1 VFNTFLH
8 LGTNQNDRLGN
19 LEGAFTEIEKR
30 IGVIIRKSSIY
41 ETEPWGL
48 KNQDMFLNIVIE
60 VKTKLNPDDLL
71 SSIKGIENEMG
82 RIKTEKWG
90 PRNIDIDILTFGDL
104 KIDSE
109 NLKIPHPQIQNRNFV
124 LIPFM
129 ELEPDLVL
137 PGYQNSIEELFEQSK
152 DECEVYIF
160 ES

>member
-1 VFNTFLH
+1 MFNTFLH
-8 LGTNQNDRLGN
+8 LGTNQNDRLIN
-19 LEGAFTEIEKR
+19 LENAFSEIEKK
-30 IGVIIRKSSIY
+30 IGLIDRRSGIY

-48 KNQDMFLNIVIE
+48 ANQEMFLNIVIE

-71 SSIKGIENEMG
+71 IGIKIIENEMG
-82 RIKTEKWG
+82 RVKAEKWG
-90 PRNIDIDILTFGDL
+90 PRKIDIDILSYGDL
-104 KIDSE
+104 IVDKE

-137 PGYQNSIEELFEQSK
+137 PGYENSIEELFEQSK

>member
-1 VFNTFLH
+1 MFNTFLH

-19 LEGAFTEIEKR
+19 LVKAFAEIEVKVGL
-30 IGVIIRKSSIY
+30 INRKSSIY

-48 KNQDMFLNIVIE
+48 ADQEMFLNIVIE
-60 VKTKLNPDDLL
+60 VKTKLNPEDLL
-71 SSIKGIENEMG
+71 SSIKVIENEMG
-82 RIKTEKWG
+82 RVKTEKWG
-90 PRNIDIDILTFGDL
+90 PRKIDIDILTYGDI
-104 KIDSE
+104 KIDNE

-129 ELEPDLVL
+129 ELEPDLIL
-137 PGYQNSIEELFEQSK
+137 PGYENSIEELFEQSK

>member
-1 VFNTFLH
+1 MFNTFLH

>member
-19 LEGAFTEIEKR
+19 LERAFTEIEEK

-48 KNQDMFLNIVIE
+48 TNQEMFLNIVIE

-137 PGYQNSIEELFEQSK
+137 PGYENSIEELFEQSK